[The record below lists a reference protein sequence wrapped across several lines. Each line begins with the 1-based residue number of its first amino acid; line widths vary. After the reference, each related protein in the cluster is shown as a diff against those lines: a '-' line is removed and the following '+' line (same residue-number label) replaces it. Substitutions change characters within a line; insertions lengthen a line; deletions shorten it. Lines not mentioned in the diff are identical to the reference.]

1 MINIEY
7 EFCGGNIIND
17 ERRRF
22 KIKGAYDYEEI
33 EPIISWQNLTYTGDM
48 NMGATI
54 CGVIIEIYTK
64 YANFCYFLLS
74 IVFILKLG

>member
-22 KIKGAYDYEEI
+22 KLKGSLDYEEI
-33 EPIISWQNLTYTGDM
+33 DPIISWQNLTYTGDM

-54 CGVIIEIYTK
+54 CGVIIELPYKYAIYTI
-64 YANFCYFLLS
+64 Y
-74 IVFILKLG
+74 VFT

>member
-1 MINIEY
+1 MINTEY

-54 CGVIIEIYTK
+54 CGVIFEKYK
-64 YANFCYFLLS
+64 YAIYATFYL
-74 IVFILKLG
+74 V